1 MRAVRVL
8 GEAAFIKIHHIGF
21 AVLGDPVT
29 QRAQECDSFFVMTFS
44 VSRRFF

>member
-1 MRAVRVL
+1 MRAVRVI
-8 GEAAFIKIHHIGF
+8 GKAALIKIHHIGF

-29 QRAQECDSFFVMTFS
+29 QRAQEGNSFFVMTFS